1 MSSTGDAPAEGMR
14 LRSLHDCAA
23 PAKLNLFL
31 HIVGRRDDGY
41 HLLQSV
47 FQLIALGDTLHFDL
61 RDDGAIVRRTE
72 LPGVA
77 ADADLVVRAARLL
90 QATAAARGQ
99 QVPGV
104 DIAIDKRLP
113 MGGGIG
119 GGSTDAATTLIALN
133 HLWQLGLGRTELM
146 QLGLQLGADVPFF
159 LSGRNAFVEGIGELM
174 TAVDTP
180 PSWFVLV
187 HPGVAVPTPVIFRD
201 PELTRDS
208 KPVRMS
214 DFSKRLPG
222 FGRNDLQAV
231 AARAFPPVADALRWL
246 SNHGEAR
253 MTGSGACVFAA
264 FVTES
269 DADAALADLPPAWRG
284 WKTRTLDAHPLAS
297 LLPS

>member
-1 MSSTGDAPAEGMR
+1 MNEAMTNHGAR

-31 HIVGRRDDGY
+31 HIVGRREDGY

-61 RDDGAIVRRTE
+61 RDDEAIVRTTD
-72 LPGVA
+72 LPGVPA
-77 ADADLVVRAARLL
+77 ESDLVVRAARLL
-90 QATAAARGQ
+90 QAAASARGLP
-99 QVPGV
+99 VAGA

-119 GGSTDAATTLIALN
+119 GGSTDAATTLMALN
-133 HLWQLGLGRTELM
+133 HLWQLGLRRAELM

-159 LSGRNAFVEGIGELM
+159 LSGRNAFVEGIGERL
-174 TAVDTP
+174 TPADTP
-180 PSWFVLV
+180 PRWVVLV
-187 HPGVAVPTPVIFRD
+187 HPGVSVPTPMIFRD

-214 DFSKRLPG
+214 DFSNRLPG
-222 FGRNDLQAV
+222 FGKNDLQAV
-231 AARAFPPVADALRWL
+231 AARAFPPVADALQWL
-246 SNHGEAR
+246 SRHGEAR

-264 FVTES
+264 FATES
-269 DADAALADLPPAWRG
+269 EADAALSDLPPGWRG
-284 WKTRTLDAHPLAS
+284 WKTRTLEAHPLAP

>member
-1 MSSTGDAPAEGMR
+1 MSAR
-14 LRSLHDCAA
+14 HLHGCAA

-31 HIVGRRDDGY
+31 HIVGRREDGY

-47 FQLIALGDTLHFDL
+47 FQLIDLSDTLDFDL
-61 RDDGAIVRRTE
+61 RDDGEISRTTE
-72 LPGVA
+72 VPGVPA
-77 ADADLVVRAARLL
+77 ESDLIIRAARLL
-90 QATAAARGQ
+90 QATAAARGI
-99 QVPGV
+99 QVPGA

-133 HLWQLGLGRTELM
+133 HLWQLGLSRSELM
-146 QLGLQLGADVPFF
+146 SLGLQLGADVPFF
-159 LSGRNAFVEGIGELM
+159 LCGGNAFVEGIGEKLSILQ
-174 TAVDTP
+174 TP

-187 HPGVAVPTPVIFRD
+187 HPGVSVPTPVIFRD

-208 KPVRMS
+208 KPVKMS

-222 FGRNDLQAV
+222 FGKNDLQAV
-231 AARAFPPVADALRWL
+231 AARAFPPVADALAWL
-246 SNHGEAR
+246 SRHDQAR

-264 FVTES
+264 FAKES
-269 DADAALADLPPAWRG
+269 DADAALGDLPAGWRG
-284 WKTRTLDAHPLAS
+284 WKTRTLDAHPLAG